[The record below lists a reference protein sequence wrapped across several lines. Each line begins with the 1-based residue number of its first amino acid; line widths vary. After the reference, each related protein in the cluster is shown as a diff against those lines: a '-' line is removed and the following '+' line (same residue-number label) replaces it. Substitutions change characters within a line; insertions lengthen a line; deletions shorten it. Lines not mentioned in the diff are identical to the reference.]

1 MELAGKVAL
10 VTGGSRGIG
19 RAIALELGRAG
30 ARVLVGYAR
39 NQDAAA
45 ALLPDLPDG
54 SGIVHGD
61 VSDPAACAALLAHVD
76 AAGGIDI
83 LVNSAGITADNLSMK
98 LSDADWDRVMD
109 TNAGGTFRMCR
120 GVLTGMI
127 RRRSGSIVN
136 LSSISGITGNRG
148 QANYAAS
155 KAAIIAMSRSMALEV
170 AKRGVRVNVVAP
182 GFIETDMT
190 ASVAPEAAAVVR
202 EAIPMR
208 RFGRPEEIAPLVRF
222 LCGPGAS
229 YITGQTFVVDGGLI
243 A

>member
-1 MELAGKVAL
+1 
-10 VTGGSRGIG
+10 
-19 RAIALELGRAG
+19 
-30 ARVLVGYAR
+30 
-39 NQDAAA
+39 
-45 ALLPDLPDG
+45 
-54 SGIVHGD
+54 
-61 VSDPAACAALLAHVD
+61 
-76 AAGGIDI
+76 
-83 LVNSAGITADNLSMK
+83 
-98 LSDADWDRVMD
+98 
-109 TNAGGTFRMCR
+109 
-120 GVLTGMI
+120 
-127 RRRSGSIVN
+127 
-136 LSSISGITGNRG
+136 
-148 QANYAAS
+148 
-155 KAAIIAMSRSMALEV
+155 MALEV